1 MSFNIGTIVKNMYDK
16 NSRNVILLAG
26 IGAVLEFY
34 DFVLYMIFSKEITAT
49 FFAEITNL
57 TIKSFLTVLI
67 FSIAYLV
74 RPFAGTI
81 LGIVGDLI
89 GRKRLLLFT
98 VLLMGTCSLC
108 MGLMPGYTRLGLF
121 ASITFVFLRVM
132 QGVALG
138 GELPGAYVIVYESVK
153 GKIGFATAILFTFVT
168 CGFLFSDII
177 GFTLQYTFGNYAW
190 RAGFII
196 GGLLGFVGYYIRRNL
211 HETPQFKNIGKQQR
225 LSFSALISTY
235 GANLV
240 AGICIVIIVAFGGVM
255 LTLYIH
261 KFVEDILPMYNS
273 GQISLILTPSV
284 FVLTCFTF
292 IFGYFSD
299 KFGIA
304 KMFKLGSVLVMIVS
318 IPVFYLMSVWASP
331 LGIIITSMI
340 IMMCYTL
347 VASTFIFLLCDLF
360 PTNVRLSG
368 VGLSYNLAFA
378 IVGGIAPLTSTTI
391 ITMTQYHFLGPAL
404 VGIIC
409 GIIGLIGIGIYMK
422 KGGYYKN
429 NKDMIVKL

>member
-1 MSFNIGTIVKNMYDK
+1 MYDK

-34 DFVLYMIFSKEITAT
+34 DFVLYIIFSKEISAT
-49 FFAEITNL
+49 FFAGITNP
-57 TIKSFLTVLI
+57 TIKTFLTVLI

-98 VLLMGTCSLC
+98 ILLMGTCSLC
-108 MGLMPGYTRLGLF
+108 MGLMPGYAQWGLF
-121 ASITFVFLRVM
+121 ASFAFVLLRIL

-153 GKIGFATAILFTFVT
+153 GKIGFACAILFTFVT
-168 CGFLFSDII
+168 CGFLFSDIV
-177 GFTLQYTFGNYAW
+177 GFALQYAFGDYAW
-190 RAGFII
+190 RTGFII
-196 GGLLGFVGYYIRRNL
+196 GGLLGFIGYYIRRNL
-211 HETPQFKNIGKQQR
+211 HETPQFKNIDQQKR
-225 LSFSALISTY
+225 HSFSSLISTY
-235 GANLV
+235 GLNLF
-240 AGICIVIIVAFGGVM
+240 AGICMVVIVAFGGVM

-261 KFVEDILPMYNS
+261 KFVEGVLTGYNS

-284 FVLTCFTF
+284 FILTCFSF
-292 IFGYFSD
+292 IYGYFSD

-304 KMFKLGSVLVMIVS
+304 KMFKLGTILVMLGSFPAFYFMSCFGSVISVVISS
-318 IPVFYLMSVWASP
+318 I
-331 LGIIITSMI
+331 GIML
-340 IMMCYTL
+340 CYAL
-347 VASTFIFLLCDLF
+347 VACTFIFLLCDLF
-360 PTNVRLSG
+360 PTDVRLSG

-378 IVGGIAPLTSTTI
+378 IVGGVAPLVSTTI
-391 ITMTQYHFLGPAL
+391 ITMTDYHFLGPAI
-404 VGIIC
+404 VGVVC
-409 GIIGLIGIGIYMK
+409 GFVGLIGIVIYHK
-422 KGGYYKN
+422 KGGYHKE

>member
-1 MSFNIGTIVKNMYDK
+1 MYDK
-16 NSRNVILLAG
+16 NSKNVILLAG

-34 DFVLYMIFSKEITAT
+34 DFVLYMIFSKEISVT
-49 FFAEITNL
+49 FFAGITNP

-98 VLLMGTCSLC
+98 ILLMGTCSLC
-108 MGLMPGYTRLGLF
+108 MGIMPGYAQWGLF
-121 ASITFVFLRVM
+121 ASFAFVFLRVM

-168 CGFLFSDII
+168 CGFLFSDIV
-177 GFTLQYTFGNYAW
+177 GFALQYAFGDYAW
-190 RAGFII
+190 RVGFII
-196 GGLLGFVGYYIRRNL
+196 GGLLGFVGYCIRRNL
-211 HETPQFKNIGKQQR
+211 HETPQFENIDKQQR
-225 LSFSALISTY
+225 LSFSSLISTY
-235 GANLV
+235 RLNLI

-261 KFVEDILPMYNS
+261 KFVEDIIPMYNS

-284 FVLTCFTF
+284 FVLTCFVF
-292 IFGYFSD
+292 IYGYLSD

-304 KMFKLGSVLVMIVS
+304 RMFKLGSALVMIMSV
-318 IPVFYLMSVWASP
+318 PVFYLMSAWASP
-331 LGIIITSMI
+331 LGVIITSI
-340 IMMCYTL
+340 GIMLCYAL

-360 PTNVRLSG
+360 PTDVRLSG
-368 VGLSYNLAFA
+368 VGISYNLAFA
-378 IVGGIAPLTSTTI
+378 IVGGIAPLVSTTI
-391 ITMTQYHFLGPAL
+391 ITMTDYNFFGPAL
-404 VGIIC
+404 VGIVC
-409 GIIGLIGIGIYMK
+409 GAVGLVGVAIYMK
-422 KGGYYKN
+422 KGGYHKD